1 MSISQCTI
9 EQSNELDCVIVS
21 HCSPYVHTDKTL
33 ALPLPTRGL
42 RWSHGDIGVTI
53 VEKLIRL
60 QRQMSSFDIVR
71 SKETAI
77 CAAGELKER
86 NFTRIHVF

>member
-9 EQSNELDCVIVS
+9 EQSNELDCVIIS
-21 HCSPYVHTDKTL
+21 HYSPYVHTGKTL
-33 ALPLPTRGL
+33 ASLLPIHVL
-42 RWSHGDIGVTI
+42 RWSHGDIRVTI

-77 CAAGELKER
+77 CVGSELKEH